1 MTACGRIPLPN
12 PGPAAVSARQTPE
25 PLRQQEPLRRH
36 RATVR
41 MRGRD
46 LDLLA
51 IALTCDPKP
60 TSLMLV
66 ALARCVADA
75 RGAGY

>member
-1 MTACGRIPLPN
+1 MTACGRIPLPIY
-12 PGPAAVSARQTPE
+12 
-25 PLRQQEPLRRH
+25 
-36 RATVR
+36 RATVW
-41 MRGRD
+41 MRGRARD